1 MQILKKK
8 RTYLIGTLIIA
19 GTIASV
25 FGVLS
30 IIDARQCADW
40 PVVTGKI
47 IDSFVYEI
55 DNSSQSEN
63 KARICIPDIKY
74 EYIYKDEIFFN
85 NMISYFPGKMIGLRD
100 FYYAAPES
108 SVCKFVEKYPIGS
121 KVEIHVSPYDPDF
134 SILDSSLR
142 LPVFLPL
149 ILGIL
154 LIYSACHMMI
164 FGSHYFYEPRKQ

>member
-19 GTIASV
+19 GAIASV
-25 FGVLS
+25 FGVIS
-30 IIDARQCADW
+30 IIDARQCSNW
-40 PVVTGKI
+40 PVVKGQI
-47 IDSFVYEI
+47 IDSFVYDI
-55 DNSSQSEN
+55 NSSSQNEK

-74 EYIYKDEIFFN
+74 EYVYKNEILFN

-108 SVCKFVEKYPIGS
+108 SICKFVEKYPIGS
-121 KVEIHVSPYDPDF
+121 QVDIHVSPYDPNF
-134 SILDSSLR
+134 SILDTSLR

-149 ILGIL
+149 IFGIL
-154 LIYSACHMMI
+154 LIYSGCHLII
-164 FGSHYFYEPRKQ
+164 FGSHYFYEPRR